1 MATTKWIIDPAHSE
15 IRFKVKH
22 LMISTVTGS
31 FNSFQGNIETFD
43 KTFTRGKSINFTAA
57 THSIFTN
64 HPERDKHLKSID
76 FFDAD
81 LYPQILFSA
90 NHFDMEAKEIRGN
103 ITIKGHTKEV
113 VLEAEFGGITEDPQ
127 GEIRAGFSASGRLNR
142 KDFDLSWD
150 DVTNVGNV
158 VVSDGVTLSIE
169 IELVKN

>member
-1 MATTKWIIDPAHSE
+1 MAAIRWMIDPIHSE

-31 FNSFQGNIETFD
+31 FNSFEGSIETFD
-43 KTFTRGKSINFTAA
+43 KNFTRGKSISFSAA

-64 HPERDKHLKSID
+64 HLERDKHLKSMD

-81 LYPQILFSA
+81 LYPQVLFSA
-90 NHFDMEAKEIRGN
+90 NRFDMERGEIQGN
-103 ITIKGHTKEV
+103 ITIKGHTKE
-113 VLEAEFGGITEDPQ
+113 LILKTEFGGITEDSQ
-127 GEIRAGFSASGRLNR
+127 GKIRAGFSASGRLNR

-158 VVSDGVTLSIE
+158 VVSDAVTLSIE
-169 IELVKN
+169 IELIKV

>member
-1 MATTKWIIDPAHSE
+1 MATTKWMIDPAHSE

-31 FNSFQGNIETFD
+31 FNAFEGSIETFD
-43 KTFTRGKSINFTAA
+43 STFKRGKSISFTAA

-64 HPERDKHLKSID
+64 HTQRDEHLKSMD

-81 LYPQILFSA
+81 LYPQIKFSA
-90 NHFDMEAKEIRGN
+90 GRFQMDEGEIRGDLS
-103 ITIKGHTKEV
+103 IKGKTKEV
-113 VLEAEFGGITEDPQ
+113 ILKAEFGGVTEDPQ
-127 GEIRAGFSASGRLNR
+127 GKLRAGFSANGRLNR

-158 VVSDGVTLSIE
+158 VVSDGVILSIE
-169 IELVKN
+169 IELIKI